1 MSRFEVINKV
11 TFISDEL
18 FVSFQFLFHLE
29 PQVGG
34 SQMDIL
40 HEVKYH
46 SVDHLRQTVIVHRL
60 VKQY

>member
-40 HEVKYH
+40 HEV
-46 SVDHLRQTVIVHRL
+46 
-60 VKQY
+60 